1 MRGSNQG
8 LHRPFGN
15 VQILSLCKF
24 AGLSVVI
31 PYSHRQSLEVAVP
44 VDIVLSNLRPGRC
57 SEGAAS
63 GEDQLLYHDRR
74 VSSKLRV
81 L

>member
-8 LHRPFGN
+8 LHRAFGN

-24 AGLSVVI
+24 AGFSVVI

-44 VDIVLSNLRPGRC
+44 VDIGVSNLRHGRC

-63 GEDQLLYHDRR
+63 CEDQLLYH
-74 VSSKLRV
+74 SKLRV